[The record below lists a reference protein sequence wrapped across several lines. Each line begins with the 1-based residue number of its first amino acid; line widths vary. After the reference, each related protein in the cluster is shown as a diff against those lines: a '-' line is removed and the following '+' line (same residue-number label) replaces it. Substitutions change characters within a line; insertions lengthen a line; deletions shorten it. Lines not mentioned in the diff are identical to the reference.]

1 VPRAHTGSRGT
12 DRTPWPTN
20 REVPLVRVDDDFE
33 DEYPDASA
41 LATECYTNLLRAAE
55 LLMELHNRPSLD
67 EYQLS
72 PGARQ
77 VLAVVDGA
85 SEPLEPSVI
94 ASRLL
99 VTTASMTSLLDNL
112 EKRDLIVRQPHPEDR
127 RKLLISITPAAQ
139 SIVDALLPAMHARE
153 RHVMDDA
160 LSPNE
165 QRMLLKFMGKIQRA
179 AMGARS
185 TSPSHR
191 AFRRRTGSDPK

>member
-1 VPRAHTGSRGT
+1 LPTGV
-12 DRTPWPTN
+12 D
-20 REVPLVRVDDDFE
+20 VPLIRVGDDFE

-41 LATECYTNLLRAAE
+41 LATECYANLWRAAE

-85 SEPLEPSVI
+85 REPLEPSVI

-99 VTTASMTSLLDNL
+99 VTSASMTSLLDNL
-112 EKRDLIVRQPHPEDR
+112 EKRHLIIRHPHPEDR
-127 RKLLISITPAAQ
+127 RKLLISITPAAET
-139 SIVDALLPAMHARE
+139 IVDALLPTMHARE
-153 RHVMDDA
+153 RDVMDDA

-165 QRMLLKFMGKIQRA
+165 QRTLLKLMAKIQRA
-179 AMGARS
+179 AIGAQS
-185 TSPSHR
+185 APPSR
-191 AFRRRTGSDPK
+191 GAVRRRASSDANRAG

>member
-1 VPRAHTGSRGT
+1 
-12 DRTPWPTN
+12 
-20 REVPLVRVDDDFE
+20 
-33 DEYPDASA
+33 
-41 LATECYTNLLRAAE
+41 
-55 LLMELHNRPSLD
+55 MELHNRPSLD

-112 EKRDLIVRQPHPEDR
+112 EKRGLIVRRPHPDDR

-153 RHVMDDA
+153 RQVMDDA

-165 QRMLLKFMGKIQRA
+165 QRTLLKLMAKVQRA
-179 AMGARS
+179 ATGARS
-185 TSPSHR
+185 TPPSSR
-191 AFRRRTGSDPK
+191 ALRRRTGSDPNQR